1 MKAKEKAADNAANNV
16 LSINSNDSIN
26 SNVSQESEKDFSYLS
41 LQAVKNV
48 EKFDYHIKRGL
59 TNETLRRFGCG
70 YLPPG
75 TKAGNTKLTK
85 WWWLF
90 FPTGKDLKSGN
101 ARFIGD
107 KDFRNFGGKD
117 IFNFQA
123 LNSEIVIV
131 VESEICAMTIYQ
143 ETDAPV
149 VALSGTTNTKKFIKH
164 VENLD
169 RKPRIIIVLTDNDG
183 NYGEDGERPSKGKG
197 AAREIIEAFN
207 DLHIFTFDAIKFL
220 KDCKDPNEFFLKYG
234 AQKFKERIELI
245 LNRAEIE
252 YTNFKIYSPSTN
264 ESQNVKVGGALV
276 GHYQKPKKEGFYT
289 TDDVAKILGV
299 DKRTV
304 RRWRE
309 SKIFLEDIQDHNG
322 VYWYSIERVE
332 QLKSVY
338 RNNEEQYSEEKNISE
353 SAKNCPLPF
362 DQIILPD
369 SFKFDF
375 DNNITLAVNNVALL
389 KKLFNSIMI
398 ISKRFINVDTGI
410 EKVEIATIKP
420 HFKRWK
426 SFITERKNIASRN
439 KIVDL
444 ASYGLD
450 VTSSRSSAVV
460 NYFDS
465 FEQYNSQI
473 IPSVMTVSSTGWRD
487 DDSFVFPN
495 SKGDFDLD
503 DSIKPQ
509 LDKIFQIKGNKQ
521 IVIDLLK
528 KHYQKSSVFAVVG
541 AALAAPL
548 IKIFKVQNIVIHI
561 YGHTGC
567 GKSTLNKLAFSLF
580 GDSNANGALF
590 NADSTKVARENLFA
604 SRRDL
609 IAIIEDLDTTNDEKT
624 KRFNLELPYQFVNMF
639 GRGRG
644 KKTGGLDIILVFRGV
659 LVTNGEG
666 PLTQDNTKGGAKRRI
681 IEIKA
686 SDLKNEQIFS
696 IDEVSEIN
704 SVISDNYG
712 LFGRD
717 WINFIINHKKEMID
731 TFKKF
736 TTGNS
741 NFFKRNPNKVP
752 LHINSI
758 AAIAVAWKFFLQYF
772 LDFDEND
779 AEIIARMQ
787 ANLILRDL
795 PDNKDISDA
804 ERAKNIVRDWINS
817 HPKFFIKP
825 NDDND
830 DESQA
835 EAFETYGIIKDNY
848 IAVFTSKF
856 KQMLTDNGFN
866 ADMVIR
872 QLADDG
878 FIIRNGKN
886 LEKPVRVNKKLI
898 RMIVIDKKQLEI

>member
-1 MKAKEKAADNAANNV
+1 MKAKEKAADNAAQNV

-26 SNVSQESEKDFSYLS
+26 SKVSQESEKDFSYLS

-75 TKAGNTKLTK
+75 TKAANTKLTK

-149 VALSGTTNTKKFIKH
+149 VALSGTPNTKKFIKH

-169 RKPRIIIVLTDNDG
+169 HKPRIIIVLTDNDG
-183 NYGEDGERPSKGKG
+183 SYGNDGDRPSKGKG
-197 AAREIIEAFN
+197 AASEIIEAFN
-207 DLHIFTFDAIKFL
+207 KLNIFTFDAIKFL
-220 KDCKDPNEFFLKYG
+220 NDCKDPNEFFIKYG

-252 YTNFKIYSPSTN
+252 YTNFKIQENLSNPSDDAKTN
-264 ESQNVKVGGALV
+264 E
-276 GHYQKPKKEGFYT
+276 E
-289 TDDVAKILGV
+289 KI
-299 DKRTV
+299 
-304 RRWRE
+304 
-309 SKIFLEDIQDHNG
+309 
-322 VYWYSIERVE
+322 
-332 QLKSVY
+332 
-338 RNNEEQYSEEKNISE
+338 ISE

-460 NYFDS
+460 NYFDT
-465 FEQYNSQI
+465 FEQYNSKI
-473 IPSVMTVSSTGWRD
+473 IPSVRTVSSTGWRD

-495 SKGDFDLD
+495 SNGDFDLD

-509 LDKIFQIKGNKQ
+509 LDKIFQFKGNKQ

-528 KHYQKSSVFAVVG
+528 KHYLKVSVFTVVG
-541 AALAAPL
+541 AALTAPL

-561 YGHTGC
+561 FGHTGC

-609 IAIIEDLDTTNDEKT
+609 IVFIEDIETASDEKT

-644 KKTGGLDIILVFRGV
+644 KKTGGNDIILIFRGV
-659 LVTNGEG
+659 LVINGEG
-666 PLTQDNTKGGAKRRI
+666 PLTQDNSKGGAKRRI
-681 IEIKA
+681 MEIKA

-696 IDEVSEIN
+696 IDEVNEIN

-736 TTGNS
+736 TTGDS

-772 LDFDEND
+772 LGFNEND
-779 AEIIARMQ
+779 AEITARMQ

>member
-1 MKAKEKAADNAANNV
+1 MFENEKNAEQTAEQNEHF
-16 LSINSNDSIN
+16 INSNSSII
-26 SNVSQESEKDFSYLS
+26 SNVSQESENDFFYLS
-41 LQAVKNV
+41 RQAVEKI
-48 EKFDYHIKRGL
+48 EKFNYHIRRGL

-70 YLPPG
+70 YLPKG
-75 TKAGNTKLTK
+75 TKAGNTRLFNG
-85 WWWLF
+85 WWLF
-90 FPTGKDLKSGN
+90 FPTGENFKSGN
-101 ARFIGD
+101 ARLVD
-107 KDFRNFGGKD
+107 DEKKDFRNFGGKD

-149 VALSGTTNTKKFIKH
+149 VALSGTPNTKKFIEH
-164 VENLD
+164 VKNLD
-169 RKPRIIIVLTDNDG
+169 HKPRIIIVLTDNDG
-183 NYGEDGERPSKGKG
+183 SYGKDDGSERPSKGKG
-197 AAREIIEAFN
+197 AAHEIREGLN

-220 KDCKDPNEFFLKYG
+220 NDCKDPNEFFLKCG

-252 YTNFKIYSPSTN
+252 YTNFKIQENLSNPSDDAKTN
-264 ESQNVKVGGALV
+264 E
-276 GHYQKPKKEGFYT
+276 E
-289 TDDVAKILGV
+289 KI
-299 DKRTV
+299 
-304 RRWRE
+304 
-309 SKIFLEDIQDHNG
+309 
-322 VYWYSIERVE
+322 
-332 QLKSVY
+332 
-338 RNNEEQYSEEKNISE
+338 ISE

-375 DNNITLAVNNVALL
+375 DNNITLAVNNAALF

-398 ISKRFINVDTGI
+398 ISRRFINVDTGI

-495 SKGDFDLD
+495 SNSKYDLD
-503 DSIKPQ
+503 DRIKPQ
-509 LDKIFQIKGNKQ
+509 FDKIYQFKGDKQ
-521 IVIDLLK
+521 KIIALLK
-528 KHYQKSSVFAVVG
+528 KHYLKAAVFVVVSAG
-541 AALAAPL
+541 LVAPL
-548 IKIFKVQNIVIHI
+548 VKIFKIQNIAINI
-561 YGHTGC
+561 YGHTGG
-567 GKSTLNKLAFSLF
+567 GKTTLDLFAFSLF
-580 GDSNANGALF
+580 GDPKANGATTT
-590 NADSTKVARENLFA
+590 ADSTKVGREYYLA
-604 SRRDL
+604 DRRDL
-609 IAIIEDLDTTNDEKT
+609 LCIIEDLDTASDEKT
-624 KRFNLELPYQFVNMF
+624 KKANQDLPYQFVNQF
-639 GRGRG
+639 GRTRG
-644 KKTGGLDIILVFRGV
+644 KKTGGNDTILEFRGA
-659 LVTNGEG
+659 LVTTSEA
-666 PLTQDNTKGGAKRRI
+666 PITSDNSKGGAKRRI
-681 IEIKA
+681 MEIKA
-686 SDLKNEQIFS
+686 SDLKNDQIFS
-696 IDEVSEIN
+696 NEEAREITA
-704 SVISDNYG
+704 VISDNYG
-712 LFGRD
+712 LFARD

-736 TTGNS
+736 TTGNN

-772 LDFDEND
+772 LGFDED
-779 AEIIARMQ
+779 AETTARMQ

-795 PDNKDISDA
+795 PDNKDISDY
-804 ERAKNIVRDWINS
+804 ERAKNFIRDWINS
-817 HPKFFIKP
+817 HPKFFIKST
-825 NDDND
+825 DDND

-835 EAFETYGIIKDNY
+835 EAFETYGIIQDTY
-848 IAVFTSKF
+848 IAVFPSKF
-856 KQMLTDNGFN
+856 KQMLNDNSFN
-866 ADMVIR
+866 AIMAIR

-878 FIIRNGKN
+878 FIIRGDEKHFD
-886 LEKPVRVNKKLI
+886 KPVRINKKLI
-898 RMIVIDKKQLEI
+898 RMIVIDKKQIEDQNED